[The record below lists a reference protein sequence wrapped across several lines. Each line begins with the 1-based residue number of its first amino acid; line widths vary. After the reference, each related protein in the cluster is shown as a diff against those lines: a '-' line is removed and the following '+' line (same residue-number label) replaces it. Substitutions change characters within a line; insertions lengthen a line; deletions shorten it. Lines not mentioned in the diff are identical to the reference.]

1 MILMIPF
8 LGAATIVYG
17 NGLHARLLTMNS
29 TSNLNMKL
37 TIVTIVSLRNTPAI
51 KAASPWE
58 PCLVDFVTQVQASP
72 WWGCLGVPDGCGGVS
87 LTSMDAWEE
96 SRWTVHT
103 S

>member
-17 NGLHARLLTMNS
+17 NGLYFRLLTTDS
-29 TSNLNMKL
+29 TSNLSMKL
-37 TIVTIVSLRNTPAI
+37 TIVSLRNTPAI

-72 WWGCLGVPDGCGGVS
+72 WWGCLGVPDGRGGVS
-87 LTSMDAWEE
+87 LTSMN
-96 SRWTVHT
+96 S
-103 S
+103 